1 MEESTSS
8 EKTKVSCILVERVY
22 KEKSKFFFFR
32 QSKPIPTFIL
42 EKYTL

>member
-22 KEKSKFFFFR
+22 KEKSK
-32 QSKPIPTFIL
+32 PIPI
-42 EKYTL
+42 

>member
-22 KEKSKFFFFR
+22 KEKSKPILKIAEEQFR
-32 QSKPIPTFIL
+32 FVL
-42 EKYTL
+42 HL